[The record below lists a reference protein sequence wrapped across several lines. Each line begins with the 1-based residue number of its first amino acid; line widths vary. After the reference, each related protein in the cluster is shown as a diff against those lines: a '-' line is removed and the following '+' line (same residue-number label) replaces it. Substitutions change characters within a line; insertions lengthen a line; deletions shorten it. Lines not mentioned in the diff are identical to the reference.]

1 MSGSWRH
8 LDLHQTDVQI
18 FRLRL
23 GVGQLPIKVQA
34 VNILGFVG
42 CTVCLDDTAL
52 LWEWKVTIGNTEM
65 NEHGCVEIQLC
76 IWTWTFEL
84 HIPFSGHKI
93 LFFWFFFSTIW
104 SKVNIRMAFIPFLA
118 RGLYKNRQQIT
129 FGLWAIVCQPLIKIV
144 DQKFLMLFQ
153 SIQENQND
161 PGAFILAT
169 HFQVG
174 LFKNSWK
181 L

>member
-1 MSGSWRH
+1 MSMAVLKYSFVYGREH
-8 LDLHQTDVQI
+8 LNFIYLS
-18 FRLRL
+18 L
-23 GVGQLPIKVQA
+23 
-34 VNILGFVG
+34 
-42 CTVCLDDTAL
+42 
-52 LWEWKVTIGNTEM
+52 VTKYYS
-65 NEHGCVEIQLC
+65 
-76 IWTWTFEL
+76 FD
-84 HIPFSGHKI
+84 
-93 LFFWFFFSTIW
+93 FFFSTIW